1 MCRQHLQ
8 GLLRF
13 HKPELNLS
21 KWPLAQR
28 TQHVQALKALAG
40 WCSGQK
46 LALNNNNRKKQ
57 IKEKWLW
64 FSAGQNVRHTFLLTQ
79 TVKQHRSRSLQFQKS
94 WSSTLHVLP
103 REIFK
108 NHSNTEG
115 SSELL
120 SPLTVSP
127 GERWPAASLCGWTAD
142 AFRGWSNLTARSL
155 RAPLPGI
162 ASAFTSGC
170 QCSEGSPTQLSEQRP
185 ALRTKILGPSTDGL
199 RGPTAGFY
207 LLKAFRLN
215 RVLQSILLPIQ
226 WHGVWLT
233 TKTQMYATA
242 DVPRI

>member
-1 MCRQHLQ
+1 MD
-8 GLLRF
+8 LL
-13 HKPELNLS
+13 PWE
-21 KWPLAQR
+21 
-28 TQHVQALKALAG
+28 T
-40 WCSGQK
+40 
-46 LALNNNNRKKQ
+46 
-57 IKEKWLW
+57 
-64 FSAGQNVRHTFLLTQ
+64 
-79 TVKQHRSRSLQFQKS
+79 
-94 WSSTLHVLP
+94 
-103 REIFK
+103 FK

-162 ASAFTSGC
+162 TSAYTSSC

-226 WHGVWLT
+226 WHGVRLT
-233 TKTQMYATA
+233 TNNKYMLQQICLEFKLLLMITIMSCVWFVRLPASRDALVFCIPITIRSKKTWTS
-242 DVPRI
+242 RLLLWL

>member
-1 MCRQHLQ
+1 MAFGPADAACS
-8 GLLRF
+8 GLKSTSGMVQRSKAGSQQQQQQEKTNKREVIVIF
-13 HKPELNLS
+13 RRSERPTYFPPHANGEAAQKPEPSVS
-21 KWPLAQR
+21 KVLELDA
-28 TQHVQALKALAG
+28 A
-40 WCSGQK
+40 
-46 LALNNNNRKKQ
+46 
-57 IKEKWLW
+57 
-64 FSAGQNVRHTFLLTQ
+64 
-79 TVKQHRSRSLQFQKS
+79 RS
-94 WSSTLHVLP
+94 T
-103 REIFK
+103 K

-242 DVPRI
+242 DMPRI